1 MSNKCRLVKM
11 TESMVNSDYLNTL
24 NDKTYMK
31 YSRQALKSH
40 SLETVV
46 SFINEFTPLQKKR
59 FFAFINESDDFTGTC
74 IINFEQNHEIAN
86 LGFLIFRNFAGKGY
100 GSKML
105 KLLVEEAT
113 KIPSLKFIEIGTHI
127 ENLGMLAIAKKSQMA
142 RVKLDGS
149 EASHGEVVKFR
160 ATISEVQS
168 KMLL

>member
-11 TESMVNSDYLNTL
+11 SEPMINSEYLNTL

-31 YSRQALKSH
+31 YSRQVLKSH

-46 SFINEFTPLQKKR
+46 SFINEFTPLQNKR
-59 FFAFINESDDFTGTC
+59 FFAFINESNDFTGTC
-74 IINFEQNHEIAN
+74 IIDFEQNHEIAN
-86 LGFLIFRNFAGKGY
+86 LGFLIFRNFTGKGY

-127 ENLGMLAIAKKSQMA
+127 ENLSMIAIAKKAQMA

-149 EASHGEVVKFR
+149 ETSQGKVVKFR
-160 ATISEVQS
+160 ATINEVKS
-168 KMLL
+168 KILL